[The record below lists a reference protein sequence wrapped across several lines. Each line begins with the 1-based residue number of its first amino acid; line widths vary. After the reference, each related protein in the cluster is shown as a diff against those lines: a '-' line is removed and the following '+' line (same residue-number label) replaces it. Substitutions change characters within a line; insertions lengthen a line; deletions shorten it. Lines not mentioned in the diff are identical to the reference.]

1 MNKKFLAKRN
11 QKKSK
16 KNQKLIDKNNKI
28 YNKYVQFIK
37 NNIYIHVKNNILV
50 KTLKYTF
57 GKKELYMTEVDKN
70 TFTDGNIM
78 SIMNNPDQ
86 LQKIDNLC
94 KSFLV

>member
-1 MNKKFLAKRN
+1 
-11 QKKSK
+11 
-16 KNQKLIDKNNKI
+16 
-28 YNKYVQFIK
+28 
-37 NNIYIHVKNNILV
+37 LV

-94 KSFLV
+94 NSFLV